1 MILGIFVS
9 PATIREVLELLFS
22 RKLARWE
29 LTHVRN
35 STHFIKMTKIDISSD
50 EYRPAEGIIISL
62 SQPTKEQF
70 YDLMTS
76 KHSSAKKYRDYARR
90 EFE

>member
-35 STHFIKMTKIDISSD
+35 SNQFLKNDRKCSNLK
-50 EYRPAEGIIISL
+50 L
-62 SQPTKEQF
+62 SQKNLEKDAAPV
-70 YDLMTS
+70 
-76 KHSSAKKYRDYARR
+76 KKPL
-90 EFE
+90 